1 RVTCTGDRLIN
12 PLAAARRTPHRTWVR
27 YRFVFF
33 ALAPIMALFIYLR
46 VIPTGQAILMSLFDW
61 QLVAPAKNFVGL
73 DNYLNLLGDDNFR
86 LAFTNTT
93 IFAIATTLISVLL
106 ALALASVLS
115 RTVSGKLGGAIE
127 LLYFAPVLV
136 PMVPVTLG

>member
-1 RVTCTGDRLIN
+1 
-12 PLAAARRTPHRTWVR
+12 
-27 YRFVFF
+27 
-33 ALAPIMALFIYLR
+33 
-46 VIPTGQAILMSLFDW
+46 
-61 QLVAPAKNFVGL
+61 
-73 DNYLNLLGDDNFR
+73 FR

-136 PMVPVTLG
+136 PMVPVTLGWRYIFNYQHGILNTVLGTVAIAKQRWLSDPSLALVAVIILSVWKQLGYTLTILIVGMRAIPR